1 MGQGIWAAMLR
12 RARLRGLVEGLVQR
26 VRAEATELD
35 AKDEAERFQDYGF
48 SANPVDGQGLML
60 TWGGH
65 TIVLRMDRL
74 AERPQLAAHE
84 VCVWHKDGHRLTL
97 KAGGVVEIECTDLVV
112 TAADEV
118 TLTGRKVTLSAT
130 DEVVL
135 DAPLVTSPESLVIA
149 GVEHAGHLHN
159 VPGVGLSNG
168 PFNPA

>member
-84 VCVWHKDGHRLTL
+84 VCVWHREGHKVTL
-97 KAGGVVEIECTDLVV
+97 KAGGVVEAVCTRLEATATAEAVLTAPVISLNATTEVRLNTPRVV
-112 TAADEV
+112 VPT
-118 TLTGRKVTLSAT
+118 
-130 DEVVL
+130 
-135 DAPLVTSPESLVIA
+135 SLVLA
-149 GVEHAGHLHN
+149 GKEMATHRHD
-159 VPGVGLSNG
+159 VPGVAVTTPPL
-168 PFNPA
+168 